1 MKDDDYINLATRI
14 SEDNIKVSEADR
26 KRNQLNEKRSRR
38 FNIVSLII
46 AAVGAI
52 GTIVGVVISIVK

>member
-14 SEDNIKVSEADR
+14 SEDNIKVAEADR

>member
-14 SEDNIKVSEADR
+14 SEDNIKVAEADR
-26 KRNQLNEKRSRR
+26 KRHQLNEKRSHR